1 MRLNRLNNS
10 LLSRRLRAPLRWH
23 GPLATL
29 ALLVLI
35 GSGFALVRAS
45 GGERFAWQWPDSL
58 SGIFGSRVAPTLG
71 PAPFAAT
78 YTWNQTGTASWATDT
93 NWTPARTTPAPD
105 DILVFDNA
113 ATTIVTNVP
122 AETIGQLQVSNAT
135 NVTLQAAASGNTLAI
150 SGGAASLNIGTGSQL
165 NVNTSTALNINLPS
179 GTTGSIS
186 GSVSFSA
193 GAHRLTAV
201 SASGITFQ
209 NGSSFTGGTA
219 FTGNA
224 FGTTNLNSILFAN
237 GSQYIQVA
245 GANPFGAGA
254 PSSVVVFQTGSLYKF
269 TGAGITPSFAGRT
282 YADVEFAG
290 SGTSSPTGSLA
301 VVMDNLKVTS
311 GI

>member
-10 LLSRRLRAPLRWH
+10 LLSRRSRALLRWR

-58 SGIFGSRVAPTLG
+58 SGIFGSRVVRTLG

-93 NWTPARTTPAPD
+93 NWTPTRTTPATD

-150 SGGAASLNIGTGSQL
+150 SGGAASLNVGAGSQL
-165 NVNTSTALNINLPS
+165 NVNTADCTEHQSS
-179 GTTGSIS
+179 QR
-186 GSVSFSA
+186 
-193 GAHRLTAV
+193 H
-201 SASGITFQ
+201 
-209 NGSSFTGGTA
+209 NGKYQRVDEFFCGGT
-219 FTGNA
+219 
-224 FGTTNLNSILFAN
+224 
-237 GSQYIQVA
+237 
-245 GANPFGAGA
+245 
-254 PSSVVVFQTGSLYKF
+254 
-269 TGAGITPSFAGRT
+269 
-282 YADVEFAG
+282 
-290 SGTSSPTGSLA
+290 
-301 VVMDNLKVTS
+301 
-311 GI
+311 